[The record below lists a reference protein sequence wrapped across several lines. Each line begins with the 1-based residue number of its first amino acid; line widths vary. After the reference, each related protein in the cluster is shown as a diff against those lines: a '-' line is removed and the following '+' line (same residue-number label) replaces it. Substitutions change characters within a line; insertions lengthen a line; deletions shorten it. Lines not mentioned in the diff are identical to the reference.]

1 LAHSSIHGK
10 RAGLR
15 SIGGELADQTALAR
29 AGLSVEQHHPAALAL
44 RARQQHTQLLQ
55 LLQLVRPADERK
67 RRGNAKSSRKL
78 SA

>member
-15 SIGGELADQTALAR
+15 SIGGELAGQTALAR

-55 LLQLVRPADERK
+55 LVRPADERK